1 MLLKVQIV
9 LTLGRRSE
17 DWRQVQGKSLLVSGN
32 VLFSD
37 LDADYMDVP
46 FVKNPAICVLMCNF
60 PYVFM
65 VK

>member
-17 DWRQVQGKSLLVSGN
+17 DWRQVQGKSFFVSSN

-37 LDADYMDVP
+37 LDADYMGIP
-46 FVKNPAICVLMCNF
+46 FVKNSASCVLMCTF
-60 PYVFM
+60 PYVFL